1 MHIPGLITVTSD
13 TPDALEHAIDI
24 IGTSFMEEPW
34 FATWLAA
41 LDELGTTEQRK
52 QELLRA
58 TIADDLAAHVPYEG
72 VYLLED
78 GAAATGA
85 YRHSELRGTTHAA
98 LEDGHA
104 PAFDAIATPEEK
116 RVLAARTEAMAPI
129 SDFDW
134 SRKLEDGADHIYFYA
149 WAVDPAARGTGAL
162 RRLLEPF
169 FAYADEKQL
178 NCYLECY
185 SDRLQSMYEHFG
197 FELIDVL
204 SAEGFDIT
212 ERRMVRRCN
221 R

>member
-1 MHIPGLITVTSD
+1 MHIPGLVTVTDD
-13 TPDALEHAIDI
+13 TPEVLERAIHI
-24 IGTSFMEEPW
+24 IGTSFTEEPW
-34 FATWLAA
+34 FATWLSA

-52 QELLRA
+52 AEILRSV
-58 TIADDLAAHVPYEG
+58 IDDDLRAHVPYEG
-72 VYLLED
+72 VYVLED

-98 LEDGHA
+98 LESGPT
-104 PAFDAIATPEEK
+104 PAFDAVATPEEK
-116 RVLAARTEAMAPI
+116 RALAAQGEAMAPI

-134 SRKLEDGADHIYFYA
+134 SRKLEKEADHIYFFA

-169 FAYADEKQL
+169 FAYADEHKL

-185 SDRLQSMYEHFG
+185 SDHLQSMYEHFG

-204 SAEGFDIT
+204 SCKGFDIT
-212 ERRMVRRCN
+212 ERRMVRSSAA
-221 R
+221 